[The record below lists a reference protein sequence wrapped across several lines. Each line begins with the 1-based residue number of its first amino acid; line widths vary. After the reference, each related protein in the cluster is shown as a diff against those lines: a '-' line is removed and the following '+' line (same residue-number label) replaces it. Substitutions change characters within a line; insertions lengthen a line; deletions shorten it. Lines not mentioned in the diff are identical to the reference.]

1 MMTSGDTSNRRCEG
15 HDISPGSD
23 RPMKTGEDTLER
35 RCEDQDMSP
44 RSDRRMTM
52 SEDTSGEAV
61 RAMI

>member
-1 MMTSGDTSNRRCEG
+1 MMTSDDTSNRRCEG

-52 SEDTSGEAV
+52 SGDTSGEAV